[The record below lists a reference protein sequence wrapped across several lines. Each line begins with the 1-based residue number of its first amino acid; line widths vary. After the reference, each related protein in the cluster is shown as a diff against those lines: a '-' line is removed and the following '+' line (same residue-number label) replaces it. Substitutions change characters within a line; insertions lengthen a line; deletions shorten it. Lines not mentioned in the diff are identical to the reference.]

1 MSQTI
6 LITGAG
12 RGIGRAAALRLARD
26 GFDIVVHY
34 RNSEAQ
40 ARAVADE
47 ITELGRSARL
57 LQFDVGERDQ
67 ARACLEADIAEHGA
81 YYGVVLNA
89 GLHLDA
95 PFPGMSDMQWDSV
108 LNVDL
113 GGFYNV
119 LRPLVMPM
127 IQRRKPGRIVVLS
140 SAAGMIGNRGQVNYG
155 AAKGGLIA
163 ASKSLAL
170 ELAKRKITVN
180 CIAPGW
186 VDTDMTDEVDVDIRK
201 IVPMQRMGRAE
212 EVAGVI
218 SFLCSGDSSYVTR
231 QVIAVNGGLF

>member
-6 LITGAG
+6 LITGAS

-34 RNSEAQ
+34 RQNQAQ

-47 ITELGRSARL
+47 ITAMGRQARL
-57 LQFDVGERDQ
+57 LQFDVGARDA
-67 ARACLEADIAEHGA
+67 ARTCLEADIAEHGA

-89 GLHLDA
+89 GLHQDA
-95 PFPGMSDMQWDSV
+95 PFPGMSDEQWDSV

-140 SAAGMIGNRGQVNYG
+140 SAAGVIGNRGQVNYG

-186 VDTDMTDEVDVDIRK
+186 VDTDMTDSVDVEIKK
-201 IVPMQRMGRAE
+201 IVPMQRMGQAD

-218 SFLCSGDSSYVTR
+218 SFLCSDDSSYVTR

>member
-6 LITGAG
+6 LITGAS

-34 RNSEAQ
+34 RHSEAG

-47 ITELGRSARL
+47 VTAMGRQARL
-57 LQFDVGERDQ
+57 LSFDVGDREQ

-81 YYGVVLNA
+81 YHGVVLNA
-89 GLHLDA
+89 GFHQDA
-95 PFPGMSDMQWDSV
+95 PFPGMSDEQWDSV

-140 SAAGMIGNRGQVNYG
+140 SAAGVIGNRGQVNYG

-186 VDTDMTDEVDVDIRK
+186 VNTDMTDDIDVDIKR
-201 IVPMQRMGRAE
+201 IVPMQRMGDAE

-218 SFLCSGDSSYVTR
+218 SFLCSKDSSYVTR

>member
-1 MSQTI
+1 MPQTI
-6 LITGAG
+6 LITGAS

-34 RNSEAQ
+34 RHSEAQ
-40 ARAVADE
+40 ARAVVDE
-47 ITELGRSARL
+47 ITAMGRQARL
-57 LQFDVGERDQ
+57 LSFDVGDRDE
-67 ARACLEADIAEHGA
+67 ARASLEADIAEHGT
-81 YYGVVLNA
+81 YHGVVLNA
-89 GLHLDA
+89 GFHQDA
-95 PFPGMSDMQWDSV
+95 PFPGMSDEQWDSV

-140 SAAGMIGNRGQVNYG
+140 SAAGVIGNRGQVNYG

-170 ELAKRKITVN
+170 ELAKRRITVN

-186 VDTDMTDEVDVDIRK
+186 VNTDMTDDIDVDIKR
-201 IVPMQRMGRAE
+201 IVPMQRMGDAE

-218 SFLCSGDSSYVTR
+218 SFLCSDDSSYVTR

>member
-34 RNSEAQ
+34 RQSEAQ

-47 ITELGRSARL
+47 IIALGRSARL
-57 LQFDVGERDQ
+57 LQFDVGARDE
-67 ARACLEADIAEHGA
+67 ARACLEADVAEHGA
-81 YYGVVLNA
+81 YHGVVLNA
-89 GLHLDA
+89 GFHQDA
-95 PFPGMSDMQWDSV
+95 PFPGMSDTQWDSV

-127 IQRRKPGRIVVLS
+127 IQRRRGGRIVVLS
-140 SAAGMIGNRGQVNYG
+140 SAAGVIGNRGQVNYG

-170 ELAKRKITVN
+170 ELAKRNITVN

-186 VDTDMTDEVDVDIRK
+186 VNTDMTEDVDVDIKK
-201 IVPMQRMGRAE
+201 IVPMQRMGQAE

-218 SFLCSGDSSYVTR
+218 SFLCSDDSSYVTR
-231 QVIAVNGGLF
+231 QVIAINGGLF